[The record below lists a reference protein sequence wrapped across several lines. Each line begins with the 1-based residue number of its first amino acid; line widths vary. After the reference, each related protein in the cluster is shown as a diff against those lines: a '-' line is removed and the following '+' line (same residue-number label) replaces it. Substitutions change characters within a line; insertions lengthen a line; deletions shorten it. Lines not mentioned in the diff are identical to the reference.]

1 LYGVILAVMVIAG
14 IAVLLFPA
22 SVRHNAP
29 LGVSRT
35 IDSGRGIAVRGGY
48 VMPNYDGFDRL
59 YLDLRVYSD
68 EPFYDFTVH
77 VRPAGPDQPDL
88 KTIALR
94 VPRADVW
101 HAKGAFANPYLAVGF
116 PEIADSAGSR
126 YYVWVESGP
135 RNRDDIWTLWR
146 IKSYS
151 TVPVWEVARAWITTP
166 PEPLGRWPGGLM
178 LVVVM
183 AAMVASL
190 GWLALALTRMPA
202 GPLRGRSASTSGR
215 SYLRDGALE

>member
-1 LYGVILAVMVIAG
+1 MRRRVDQRLVGWIGAAILVAAV
-14 IAVLLFPA
+14 AVTLVPI

-48 VMPNYDGFDRL
+48 IVPNYEGFDRVD
-59 YLDLRVYSD
+59 LDLRVYSE

-77 VRPAGPDQPDL
+77 VRPAGPDQPDIR
-88 KTIALR
+88 TIALR
-94 VPRADVW
+94 LPRSDVW
-101 HAKGAFANPYLAVGF
+101 HAKGAFANPYVTIDF

-151 TVPVWEVARAWITTP
+151 SVPAWDVAKAWIASP
-166 PEPLGRWPGGLM
+166 PEPLGRWPGGVFLVALM
-178 LVVVM
+178 AGAFAALAWLVV
-183 AAMVASL
+183 
-190 GWLALALTRMPA
+190 ALARIP
-202 GPLRGRSASTSGR
+202 PV
-215 SYLRDGALE
+215 RDRVRRV